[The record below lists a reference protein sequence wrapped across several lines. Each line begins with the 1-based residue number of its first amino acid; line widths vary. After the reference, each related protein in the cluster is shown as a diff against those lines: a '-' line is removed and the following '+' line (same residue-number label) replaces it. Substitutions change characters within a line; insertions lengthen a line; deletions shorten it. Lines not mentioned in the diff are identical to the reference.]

1 MRRVHPGRG
10 LPAEGR
16 RRRGETTVVFG
27 KPRETVGQQNYG
39 TKVKGSFPMLCSP
52 GCNFANLQ
60 IHVKPQ
66 NEKSWKG
73 FSKGKKGMTNQAGQR
88 GIFANRLSRTIISG

>member
-1 MRRVHPGRG
+1 YEQSIPQLQAPFNSQLSALIV
-10 LPAEGR
+10 A
-16 RRRGETTVVFG
+16 
-27 KPRETVGQQNYG
+27 
-39 TKVKGSFPMLCSP
+39 
-52 GCNFANLQ
+52 ANLQ

>member
-52 GCNFANLQ
+52 GCNLAN
-60 IHVKPQ
+60 H
-66 NEKSWKG
+66 
-73 FSKGKKGMTNQAGQR
+73 GKLWDAKHNRIPVVFILMPSRNHR
-88 GIFANRLSRTIISG
+88 IIGIPPKISPLGVYFYI

>member
-52 GCNFANLQ
+52 GCNLANHGKLWDA
-60 IHVKPQ
+60 KP
-66 NEKSWKG
+66 EAWRGVRAVPVRLRGKSAETLRRK
-73 FSKGKKGMTNQAGQR
+73 TR
-88 GIFANRLSRTIISG
+88 G

>member
-1 MRRVHPGRG
+1 MIS
-10 LPAEGR
+10 
-16 RRRGETTVVFG
+16 
-27 KPRETVGQQNYG
+27 RESVLQSATLFHY
-39 TKVKGSFPMLCSP
+39 L
-52 GCNFANLQ
+52 ANLQ

-66 NEKSWKG
+66 NEKSRKG